1 MAQKSVCS
9 LCFKNFIAESWHVS
23 YVPGHMLLTCSFH
36 VHTAN
41 KSKKNRQTTFSP
53 AMSHC
58 HNPKCSFTHQPS
70 ANMPFNQKST
80 IQHTNSP
87 AIPCRQEMTESERHC
102 ESSLSVSDPLQRDA
116 NQVHLPATQRL
127 LAAHH
132 ASEQRGRSLQFPRY
146 SHGVNNYHARH
157 C

>member
-1 MAQKSVCS
+1 M
-9 LCFKNFIAESWHVS
+9 KNFIAESWLVS

-36 VHTAN
+36 LHTAN
-41 KSKKNRQTTFSP
+41 KSQTDKPHFLQQWVTPIIPNVVS
-53 AMSHC
+53 SR
-58 HNPKCSFTHQPS
+58 QPS
-70 ANMPFNQKST
+70 ANMPFNQKPT

-87 AIPCRQEMTESERHC
+87 AIPCRQGVTESAESEGHC
-102 ESSLSVSDPLQRDA
+102 ESSLSVSDSLQRDA

-146 SHGVNNYHARH
+146 RHGVGNYHARH

>member
-1 MAQKSVCS
+1 MTQKSVCS

-36 VHTAN
+36 LHTAN

-58 HNPKCSFTHQPS
+58 HNPKCSFIPS
-70 ANMPFNQKST
+70 ARPFNQKPT
-80 IQHTNSP
+80 IQHTHSP
-87 AIPCRQEMTESERHC
+87 AIPRHQGVGESEGHC

-146 SHGVNNYHARH
+146 SHRVSNYHARH